1 MTFFFYTHKGSFSI
15 ESHGDMTSEGGEV
28 YRLAEGGGPFFFKED
43 HSVWE
48 EVDPPRG
55 LGDLERAGNFTST
68 QS

>member
-1 MTFFFYTHKGSFSI
+1 
-15 ESHGDMTSEGGEV
+15 MTSEGGEV